1 MPTVVELRD
10 LLKARGLDFKGN
22 KGVLEARLAEA
33 DAADSSD
40 ATQPRSHNKRKTPAS
55 AAAAGAA
62 QKRQSV
68 PASPPGSPRAAAAA
82 DGFEDLFEQFKQQF
96 TDRASAQTADIK
108 RALAEAQ
115 AAAASAEAKL
125 ISAKAES
132 EAKLSNLQQQL
143 KEAAQTN
150 AKTALQPLPHFTQ
163 YSRTGT
169 EAVPPGGA
177 IFTHLE
183 ENFLRT
189 ATRHRGP
196 RQGDPHRSAPEF
208 QVQTSHFALRCVWR
222 YRHHFS
228 GA

>member
-1 MPTVVELRD
+1 MGD
-10 LLKARGLDFKGN
+10 
-22 KGVLEARLAEA
+22 
-33 DAADSSD
+33 
-40 ATQPRSHNKRKTPAS
+40 NKRKAPAS

-68 PASPPGSPRAAAAA
+68 PASPLGSPRAAAAA
-82 DGFEDLFEQFKQQF
+82 DGFEDLLEQF
-96 TDRASAQTADIK
+96 SAGG
-108 RALAEAQ
+108 LVLVEAQ

-150 AKTALQPLPHFTQ
+150 AKTALQPLPRLTQ
-163 YSRTGT
+163 YSQSRT

-183 ENFLRT
+183 GNFLRT

-196 RQGDPHRSAPEF
+196 RQGDPHRAAPEF
-208 QVQTSHFALRCVWR
+208 QVRTSALRVTMR
-222 YRHHFS
+222 LEISAPFYGSLNQSSIFHVS
-228 GA
+228 GRVVPKTPNTP

>member
-1 MPTVVELRD
+1 MGD
-10 LLKARGLDFKGN
+10 
-22 KGVLEARLAEA
+22 
-33 DAADSSD
+33 
-40 ATQPRSHNKRKTPAS
+40 NKRKAPPS

-68 PASPPGSPRAAAAA
+68 PASPPGSPRAAAVA

-132 EAKLSNLQQQL
+132 EAKLTNLQQQL

-150 AKTALQPLPHFTQ
+150 AKAALQPLPHFTQ

-169 EAVPPGGA
+169 EAVAPGGA

-196 RQGDPHRSAPEF
+196 RQGDPHRAAPEF
-208 QVQTSHFALRCVWR
+208 QVQTAPLRVTMR
-222 YRHHFS
+222 LEISAPFFGS
-228 GA
+228 LN